1 MTLTRV
7 DVADVVMT
15 VRW

>member
-7 DVADVVMT
+7 DVTDVLMT